1 MNIESLSQ
9 EERDEIVQYGMQR
22 GKVML
27 VTVLVTLILGL
38 LMRMF
43 WQSVVFLFS
52 FSSIRRYAGGY
63 HAKSQKACYVVSLL
77 ALFLAFCYIK
87 YVTPN
92 IYFSILLQIICTI
105 IIFLLAPVE
114 TENKKL
120 DKAEIQK
127 YRDAT
132 RIRLVI
138 AVLAWAILTILMQS
152 QFARPIEAAELLVGI
167 LVIWGKASIS
177 HIKSTKSENKTER

>member
-9 EERDEIVQYGMQR
+9 EERDEIIQYGMQR

-43 WQSVVFLFS
+43 WQSVIFLFS

-63 HAKSQKACYVVSLL
+63 HAKSQKTCYAVSLL
-77 ALFLAFCYIK
+77 ALFLAFCYVK
-87 YVTPN
+87 YVAPN
-92 IYFSILLQIICTI
+92 IYFSIVLQIVCI
-105 IIFLLAPVE
+105 ITIFLLAPVE
-114 TENKKL
+114 TENKRL
-120 DKAEIQK
+120 DEEEIK
-127 YRDAT
+127 RYRDKT

-138 AVLAWAILTILMQS
+138 AVLAWSILTMLVQI
-152 QFARPIEAAELLVGI
+152 QFARPIEAAELLVCI
-167 LVIWGKASIS
+167 LVTWGKVSIS
-177 HIKSTKSENKTER
+177 HINSTKSENKTER

>member
-38 LMRMF
+38 LMGMF
-43 WQSVVFLFS
+43 WQSVVFLLS

-63 HAKSQKACYVVSLL
+63 HAKSQKTCYAVSLL

-92 IYFSILLQIICTI
+92 ICFSILLQIICTI
-105 IIFLLAPVE
+105 TIFLLAPVE

-120 DKAEIQK
+120 DTAEIEK
-127 YRDAT
+127 YRDCT

-138 AVLAWAILTILMQS
+138 AILAWSILTILRQS
-152 QFARPIEAAELLVGI
+152 QFARPIEAAELLVCI
-167 LVIWGKASIS
+167 LVTCGKASIS
-177 HIKSTKSENKTER
+177 HRKRIKSENKTER